1 MQILLEQQK
10 NPTIILT
17 DLLFFCKKNF
27 SGCESYTSDG
37 VELLGGL
44 GSALLPGHSIAGHKH
59 SEKAPRCRGWMAR
72 SSRAHVSPLPECVS
86 LTFEEKRTFFTLLQL
101 TFYKS
106 HSEDRCSPCIIPG
119 KALLLGCGYDARC
132 IPSPGDSVCS
142 LGYSTVGAE
151 VVSAFNIVMVNLA
164 VLAMSPQVC

>member
-1 MQILLEQQK
+1 MRVT
-10 NPTIILT
+10 PVMGWS
-17 DLLFFCKKNF
+17 CW
-27 SGCESYTSDG
+27 
-37 VELLGGL
+37 VVW
-44 GSALLPGHSIAGHKH
+44 ALLYCLGTALLATSTVRKHLAVGDGWLVQAGH
-59 SEKAPRCRGWMAR
+59 
-72 SSRAHVSPLPECVS
+72 VSLLPECVS

-106 HSEDRCSPCIIPG
+106 HSEDRCSLCIIPG

-132 IPSPGDSVCS
+132 IPSPGESGCS